1 MSLKLKGFLYSLII
15 HLFVL
20 GVSFAIIS
28 YMNNVNPSK
37 TYVEIDLSKIIADL
51 EGGGGGGGGGGGSF
65 SSRRVLLRGVP
76 KGRGFEGKA
85 LEIKKEERGDV
96 LKEEAVSEGIMGVF
110 SVGDEKI
117 GGLEG
122 GIASRVEGGIGSGM
136 GSGVGSGMGSGMGSG
151 IGSGIGEGMGSGMGK
166 GVGEGVGSGKGRGYG
181 SGEAE
186 AFLASK
192 LSLISQI
199 VQQRITYPYMA
210 RRLGLEGKVVVSF
223 LLTREGEVKEIRIE
237 ESSSHTVLDENAIE
251 TIKKCSSLFPVPP
264 LDVKVRLPISYRL
277 ERASK

>member
-15 HLFVL
+15 HLCVL

-65 SSRRVLLRGVP
+65 SSRRVLLRGVL
-76 KGRGFEGKA
+76 KGRGSEGKA
-85 LEIKKEERGDV
+85 LEVKKEERRDV
-96 LKEEAVSEGIMGVF
+96 LKEEAISEGIKEAFWG
-110 SVGDEKI
+110 GEEKI

-122 GIASRVEGGIGSGM
+122 GIASGVEGGTGSG
-136 GSGVGSGMGSGMGSG
+136 SGSGMGSG
-151 IGSGIGEGMGSGMGK
+151 IGSGIGEGVGSGMGK

-264 LDVKVRLPISYRL
+264 LDVKVMLPISYRL